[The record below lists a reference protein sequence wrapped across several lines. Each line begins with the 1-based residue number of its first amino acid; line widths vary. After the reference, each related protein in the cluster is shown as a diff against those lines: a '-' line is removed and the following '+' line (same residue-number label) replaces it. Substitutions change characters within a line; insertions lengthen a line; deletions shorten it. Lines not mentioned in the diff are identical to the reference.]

1 MFICIRE
8 RVLIYIEIYTC
19 IDCRS
24 LPTLLHRGTPRIW
37 YPLRNRW
44 MTVNEKLAHMG
55 LPSAPALA
63 ETLQIP
69 VIKGQELQQGH
80 GLVGNGMHMPN
91 IGMIIFSVLACVELR
106 ECDAILQ
113 EKSLDTVEA
122 G

>member
-8 RVLIYIEIYTC
+8 RVLTYIEIYM
-19 IDCRS
+19 DYRS

-37 YPLRNRW
+37 YPLLRRW

-55 LPSAPALA
+55 LPSAPELA
-63 ETLQIP
+63 EALQIP
-69 VIKGQELQQGH
+69 VIKGQELEQGH
-80 GLVGNGMHMPN
+80 GLVVNGMHMPN